1 MVADSW
7 PQLHDRTSKTPFDSH
22 YFWMGGWAMRRI
34 LSQRPSR
41 HVDVGSQVMFIN
53 LLSAV
58 IPVTFID
65 YRPLEIQIEGLVCR
79 SGNILDLPFEGQSI
93 ESLSCLS
100 VAEHIGLGRYGDPL
114 NPEGTRH
121 ACAELQ
127 RVLAPGGSLYLA
139 VPVGLPRLCFN
150 AHRIH
155 TPQTIVQYFPD
166 LELVELSGVHDDSR
180 YVQHVSIDEFAH
192 SRYACGMFHFRRP
205 PNRN

>member
-79 SGNILDLPFEGQSI
+79 SGNILEIGRA
-93 ESLSCLS
+93 SCR
-100 VAEHIGLGRYGDPL
+100 E
-114 NPEGTRH
+114 
-121 ACAELQ
+121 
-127 RVLAPGGSLYLA
+127 RV
-139 VPVGLPRLCFN
+139 
-150 AHRIH
+150 
-155 TPQTIVQYFPD
+155 
-166 LELVELSGVHDDSR
+166 
-180 YVQHVSIDEFAH
+180 
-192 SRYACGMFHFRRP
+192 
-205 PNRN
+205 